1 MRFPMFQ
8 QVRKSLS
15 RQAPLPTSTSMAQP
29 LVCVSSA
36 MLIVLVGCARADPPE
51 MFEADPAL
59 LNDFTDSLPSH
70 GSAGNYDYEIIQGL
84 AIFEGDILLGAVD
97 SSGAIPMDFSAR
109 GLAREDAFGRWPDGI
124 VPYTPPTSNS
134 DIQQANIQQA
144 IDHWMERSRII
155 FVERTAEN
163 AEQYPHYLRFASS
176 NGCASYVGMQG
187 GEQSIMVSDGC
198 TPGSI
203 IHEIGHALG
212 LFHEHTRSDR
222 DSFVQINWDEIV
234 DGKDINFKLQN
245 VGTRNYGDY
254 DYGSIM
260 HYGEYFFSASTTP
273 TIVVPDGV
281 TIGQR
286 VALSDIDASSIDQM
300 YATDLALL
308 PPSDVET
315 SDGLELGI
323 TVLNQGN
330 LGASEVQLV
339 VQLADDTTWKGVSGD
354 GSWDCMNYSAELRC
368 TRPTLSEKTESRFS
382 ILADPGSGRA
392 DDVKILL
399 TSRTLDSDESNNHY
413 NDDGELSVEPVGN
426 NARSISNNSS
436 QESADPADNETSNEA
451 PLVAAAQSSAVVNND
466 VSGGGSDNGS
476 LFMILVSLFGWRLWR
491 TTRRQ

>member
-1 MRFPMFQ
+1 MARPL
-8 QVRKSLS
+8 VSLS
-15 RQAPLPTSTSMAQP
+15 
-29 LVCVSSA
+29 SA
-36 MLIVLVGCARADPPE
+36 ALIVLSGCARADPPE

-59 LNDFTDSLPSH
+59 LNDFTASLPSH
-70 GSAGNYDYEIIQGL
+70 GRTGAYQYEIIQGL
-84 AIFEGDILLGAVD
+84 AIFEGDILLGEVD
-97 SSGAIPMDFSAR
+97 STGSIPRTTSAR

-124 VPYTPPTSNS
+124 VPYIPPTSNS
-134 DIQQANIQQA
+134 GTQQINIRQA
-144 IDHWMERSRII
+144 IDHWMEHSRIT
-155 FVERTAEN
+155 FVERTEEN
-163 AEQYPHYLRFASS
+163 ADQYPHYLRFASS

-222 DSFVQINWDEIV
+222 DSYVQINWDEIV
-234 DGKDINFKLQN
+234 DGKDINFQLQN

-260 HYGEYFFSASTTP
+260 HYGEYFFSAGTTP

-286 VALSDIDASSIDQM
+286 VALSDIDARSVDQM

-308 PPSDVET
+308 PPSDIET
-315 SDGLELGI
+315 SEGLELGI

-339 VQLADDTTWKGVSGD
+339 VKLADDTEWLGVSGD
-354 GSWDCMNYSAELRC
+354 GSWDCKNYSSELRC
-368 TRPTLSEKTESRFS
+368 TRPTLTEKTESRFT
-382 ILADPGSGRA
+382 ILADAGSGNA
-392 DDVKILL
+392 DDVSILL
-399 TSRTLDSDESNNHY
+399 TSRTLDTNEDNNRY
-413 NDDGELSVEPVGN
+413 NDDGALSEEPVDN
-426 NARSISNNSS
+426 DARSIANTTDE
-436 QESADPADNETSNEA
+436 QESVDEPTGETVISIPA
-451 PLVAAAQSSAVVNND
+451 VAAAQSQSFASNDASA
-466 VSGGGSDNGS
+466 GGSDNGS
-476 LFMILVSLFGWRLWR
+476 LFLMMLSLIGWRACR